1 MLDFFG
7 QIFSSDGFMPHGHC
21 YLWMPSLLWLH
32 VISDALTG
40 ISYMSIPITL
50 LYFVR
55 RRKDLPFD
63 WMILAFGV
71 FIIACGGTH
80 LMAVVTVWTP
90 LYWISGIIKAITAI
104 ASVATAIA
112 LVRLTPHLI
121 HLPTPEGLERM
132 NGELREAQS
141 VLEARVGERTA
152 ELTQQNE
159 KLASEIVERKR
170 AEAAVVKSQAK
181 VRRLSDAGL
190 IGIITVSGKGKI
202 LEANDAFLKML
213 GYTADEVHAGEV
225 TMSSL
230 LPEKEGR
237 SELLERT
244 KAGAVA
250 GGGGAPLE
258 KEYVRKDGTTIPVL
272 VGAAMLDE
280 ESAERVAF
288 VLDLS
293 ERKRAETAIASLRKE
308 READAMFRGLLEAA
322 PDAMVIVERE
332 GRVVLVNAQAER
344 LFGYSRAELVGQSVD
359 MLVPEA
365 VRASRPFLPNRD
377 SGVHARSAEP
387 ELLARKKDG
396 TEFPVEISL
405 SPFET
410 KDGVL
415 VSSAIRDTTE
425 RRNAEIEL
433 RRARDNAE
441 NASRELESFGYSI
454 AHDLRAPL
462 RAINGYSSA
471 IIEDFGPTLAP
482 DVTAFLDRIAAAAA
496 RMGKLIDTLLDLSR
510 IGREELQRKP
520 IDMTALAKGIAE
532 QLHASDP
539 DRVVDVVIP
548 EALAADGDPS
558 LVRSLLENLLGNAWK
573 FTSKVESAR
582 IELACSR
589 SSEGEDIFSVR
600 DNGAGFD
607 MQYATKLFSPFQ
619 RLHTQ
624 TEFAGTGIGL
634 ATVQR
639 IIRRHRG
646 WIRVEAEVG
655 RGASFFFT
663 LDEAPGRKR

>member
-1 MLDFFG
+1 MLDFLG
-7 QIFSSDGFMPHGHC
+7 QIFSSDDFMPHGHC
-21 YLWMPSLLWLH
+21 YLWLPSLLWLH
-32 VISDALTG
+32 VISDALTA
-40 ISYMSIPITL
+40 IAYTSIPITL

-55 RRKDLPFD
+55 RRKDIPFD

-80 LMAVVTVWTP
+80 LMAVITVWTP
-90 LYWISGIIKAITAI
+90 LYWIAGIIKAITAI
-104 ASVATAIA
+104 ASVVTAIA
-112 LVRLTPHLI
+112 LVRLAPHLI
-121 HLPTPEGLERM
+121 ELPTPEALGRM
-132 NGELREAQS
+132 NQELREAQS

-159 KLASEIVERKR
+159 RLAREVVERKR
-170 AEAAVVKSQAK
+170 AEDALVKSQAK

-190 IGIITVSGKGKI
+190 IGIITVSGEGTI
-202 LEANDAFLKML
+202 LDANATFLKML
-213 GYTADEVHAGEV
+213 GYSADDVHTGKV
-225 TMSSL
+225 SMSAL
-230 LPEKEGR
+230 APR
-237 SELLERT
+237 SSGPLDLMVQT

-258 KEYVRKDGTTIPVL
+258 KEYVRKDGTAVPVL
-272 VGAAMLDE
+272 VGAAMLDDASE
-280 ESAERVAF
+280 ERVAF

-293 ERKRAETAIASLRKE
+293 ERKRAETALALLQHE
-308 READAMFRGLLEAA
+308 READAMFRGLLDAA
-322 PDAMVIVERE
+322 PDAMLVADRE
-332 GRVVLVNAQAER
+332 GRVVVVNAQAER

-359 MLVPEA
+359 LLVPDA
-365 VRASRPFLPNRD
+365 VRASRPFL
-377 SGVHARSAEP
+377 VHAATDDRAMGAASD
-387 ELLARKKDG
+387 LVARRKDG
-396 TEFPVEISL
+396 TELQVEITL

-425 RRNAEIEL
+425 RRAHEIEL

-462 RAINGYSSA
+462 RAINGYSVA
-471 IIEDFGPTLAP
+471 IIEDFAPTLAP
-482 DVTAFLDRIAAAAA
+482 DVMPFLERIAAAAA
-496 RMGKLIDTLLDLSR
+496 RMGRLIDTLLDLSR
-510 IGREELQRKP
+510 VGREELKRKP

-532 QLHASDP
+532 QLRATDP
-539 DRVVDVVIP
+539 DRVVELVIP
-548 EALAADGDPS
+548 EGLVAEGDPS

-573 FTSKVESAR
+573 FTSKVEHAR
-582 IELACSR
+582 VELAHSR
-589 SSEGEDIFSVR
+589 STEGEDIFSVH

-619 RLHTQ
+619 RLHTE

-639 IIRRHRG
+639 IVRRHRG
-646 WIRVEAEVG
+646 WIRAEAEAG

-663 LDEAPGRKR
+663 LDEAPGRK